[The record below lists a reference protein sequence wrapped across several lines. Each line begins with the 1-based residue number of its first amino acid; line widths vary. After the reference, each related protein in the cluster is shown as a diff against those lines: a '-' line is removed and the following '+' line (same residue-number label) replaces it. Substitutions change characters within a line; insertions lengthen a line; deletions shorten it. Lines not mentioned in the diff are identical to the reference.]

1 MNLPLA
7 WIFVYVCMLVVQV
20 GVSAEVDKQ
29 LTVLRERVVLELRL
43 HSELQQIQG
52 MLEPILASSLGNA
65 ASQSKLAVTDE
76 LRPL

>member
-1 MNLPLA
+1 M
-7 WIFVYVCMLVVQV
+7 

-29 LTVLRERVVLELRL
+29 LTILRERVVLELRL

-65 ASQSKLAVTDE
+65 GHQVNHAVAD
-76 LRPL
+76 LQPL

>member
-1 MNLPLA
+1 
-7 WIFVYVCMLVVQV
+7 MLGMQV

-29 LTVLRERVVLELRL
+29 LTILRERVVLELRL

-52 MLEPILASSLGNA
+52 ILEPILASSVGSAGNN
-65 ASQSKLAVTDE
+65 SSLSLTPE

>member
-1 MNLPLA
+1 
-7 WIFVYVCMLVVQV
+7 MLGMQV

-29 LTVLRERVVLELRL
+29 LTILRERVVLELRL

-52 MLEPILASSLGNA
+52 ILEPILASSVGSAGSNSSL
-65 ASQSKLAVTDE
+65 SLTPE

>member
-1 MNLPLA
+1 
-7 WIFVYVCMLVVQV
+7 MLGMQV

-65 ASQSKLAVTDE
+65 GNQSKLSVTAE